1 MDKIIPIAI
10 LVLFIILTAS
20 WLFSRYRMCPPDKI
34 LIVFGKVGTGQPA
47 KCYHGGSTFVLPVL
61 QSYSY
66 LDLNP
71 INIDVPL
78 QGALSSQNIRV
89 DVPSS
94 FIVGIST
101 LPEIMQNAAARLL
114 GRSREEIRNLAAEII
129 MGQMRVVIASMTI
142 EEINSDREKLIK
154 GITEGVD
161 VELHKVGL
169 HLINANITDIQDA
182 SGYINALGKEAA
194 ARAINDATIKV
205 AEETRRGEIGK
216 AEAEK
221 DQTIQVANARAIAI
235 EGQNEAQIKIAE
247 SAAKLQVKQAE
258 AKKLAEVAQKVQEAK
273 TLEEAYQAEK
283 EAELKR
289 AERERA
295 TQEANILVTARIEK
309 SQREVQAQATAE
321 VLKLE
326 QEGKAQAL
334 LIQRRAEAEA
344 IRQLA
349 EGEAQATLL
358 KKKAEGE
365 GMEMV
370 GRGEAAAIEAVLEGT
385 ATPLEFKLAKAV
397 KKYDLRNDAQRLQ
410 YVDEAIGILA
420 GSAVSPTAR
429 DVYAGRI
436 AEQTGID
443 KKAVLVQLESA
454 VRGAGRRARR
464 KEQNELSRQ
473 GIAADIRVPYDRGG
487 EAALGAA
494 SAARQLVAAM
504 LQDAGA
510 IPYIRERLNL
520 GMVVLPEMQ
529 QAIKAIYDCAA
540 RGQPANATTL
550 SPLLEE
556 KAYSQVMLAQAQNAD
571 TRLTRRDIDMLLDRL
586 QTANPESAQVAG
598 TTDDEFRQ
606 KFAALARKKVGERPP
621 EE

>member
-182 SGYINALGKEAA
+182 SGYINALGKE
-194 ARAINDATIKV
+194 
-205 AEETRRGEIGK
+205 TRRGEIGK

-349 EGEAQATLL
+349 DGEAQATLL

-370 GRGEAAAIEAVLEGT
+370 GRGEAAAIEAVLEGKARGFQQIVQAAGSSEAASNLLVTEQLTKIVELQSGAIKGLKFDKVVVMGNGGNSSVGGFVQNLVTDTLPLHELGKSVGLELPAFLGKPMEGKTAASSPAPAADAPAADT
-385 ATPLEFKLAKAV
+385 ATTV
-397 KKYDLRNDAQRLQ
+397 
-410 YVDEAIGILA
+410 
-420 GSAVSPTAR
+420 
-429 DVYAGRI
+429 
-436 AEQTGID
+436 
-443 KKAVLVQLESA
+443 
-454 VRGAGRRARR
+454 
-464 KEQNELSRQ
+464 
-473 GIAADIRVPYDRGG
+473 
-487 EAALGAA
+487 
-494 SAARQLVAAM
+494 
-504 LQDAGA
+504 
-510 IPYIRERLNL
+510 
-520 GMVVLPEMQ
+520 
-529 QAIKAIYDCAA
+529 
-540 RGQPANATTL
+540 
-550 SPLLEE
+550 
-556 KAYSQVMLAQAQNAD
+556 
-571 TRLTRRDIDMLLDRL
+571 
-586 QTANPESAQVAG
+586 NPS
-598 TTDDEFRQ
+598 
-606 KFAALARKKVGERPP
+606 
-621 EE
+621 

>member
-235 EGQNEAQIKIAE
+235 EGQIKIAE

-349 EGEAQATLL
+349 DGEAQATLL

-370 GRGEAAAIEAVLEGT
+370 GRGEAAAIEAVLEGKARGFQQIVQAAGSSEAASNLLVTEQLTKIVELQSGAIKGLKFDKVVVMGNGGNSSVGGFVQNLVTDTLPLHELGKSVGLELPAFLGKPMEGKTAASSPAPAADAPAADT
-385 ATPLEFKLAKAV
+385 ATTV
-397 KKYDLRNDAQRLQ
+397 
-410 YVDEAIGILA
+410 
-420 GSAVSPTAR
+420 
-429 DVYAGRI
+429 
-436 AEQTGID
+436 
-443 KKAVLVQLESA
+443 
-454 VRGAGRRARR
+454 
-464 KEQNELSRQ
+464 
-473 GIAADIRVPYDRGG
+473 
-487 EAALGAA
+487 
-494 SAARQLVAAM
+494 
-504 LQDAGA
+504 
-510 IPYIRERLNL
+510 
-520 GMVVLPEMQ
+520 
-529 QAIKAIYDCAA
+529 
-540 RGQPANATTL
+540 
-550 SPLLEE
+550 
-556 KAYSQVMLAQAQNAD
+556 
-571 TRLTRRDIDMLLDRL
+571 
-586 QTANPESAQVAG
+586 NPS
-598 TTDDEFRQ
+598 
-606 KFAALARKKVGERPP
+606 
-621 EE
+621 

>member
-114 GRSREEIRNLAAEII
+114 GRTREEIRNLAAEII

-221 DQTIQVANARAIAI
+221 DQTVQVANARAVAI

-258 AKKLAEVAQKVQEAK
+258 AKKLAEVAQKVQEA
-273 TLEEAYQAEK
+273 
-283 EAELKR
+283 
-289 AERERA
+289 
-295 TQEANILVTARIEK
+295 NILVSAQIEK

-334 LIQRRAEAEA
+334 LIQRKAEAEA

-370 GRGEAAAIEAVLEGT
+370 GRGEAAAIEAVLAGKASGFRQIVQAAGSSDAASNLLVTEQLTRIVELQSG
-385 ATPLEFKLAKAV
+385 AV
-397 KKYDLRNDAQRLQ
+397 KGLKFDKVIVMGNGGDSSVGGFVQNLVKDTLPLHELGKS
-410 YVDEAIGILA
+410 VGLELPSFLGKSTDG
-420 GSAVSPTAR
+420 
-429 DVYAGRI
+429 
-436 AEQTGID
+436 
-443 KKAVLVQLESA
+443 KKAPAPAPAPAATVQ
-454 VRGAGRRARR
+454 
-464 KEQNELSRQ
+464 
-473 GIAADIRVPYDRGG
+473 
-487 EAALGAA
+487 
-494 SAARQLVAAM
+494 
-504 LQDAGA
+504 
-510 IPYIRERLNL
+510 
-520 GMVVLPEMQ
+520 
-529 QAIKAIYDCAA
+529 
-540 RGQPANATTL
+540 
-550 SPLLEE
+550 
-556 KAYSQVMLAQAQNAD
+556 
-571 TRLTRRDIDMLLDRL
+571 
-586 QTANPESAQVAG
+586 AG
-598 TTDDEFRQ
+598 TTETTV
-606 KFAALARKKVGERPP
+606 KLS
-621 EE
+621 

>member
-1 MDKIIPIAI
+1 MDQIIPIAI

-182 SGYINALGKEAA
+182 SGYISALGKEAA

-221 DQTIQVANARAIAI
+221 DQTVQVANARAIAI

-273 TLEEAYQAEK
+273 TLEEAYEAEK
-283 EAELKR
+283 EAEIKR

-370 GRGEAAAIEAVLEGT
+370 GRGEAAAIEAVLEGKARGFQQIVQAAGSSDAASSLLITEQLTKIVELQSGAIKGLKFDKVVVMGNGGDSSVGGFVQNLVKDTLPLHELGKSVGLELPSFLGKSTEEKKAPAAAAPAAATQAAPT
-385 ATPLEFKLAKAV
+385 ATTVKLNCSA
-397 KKYDLRNDAQRLQ
+397 
-410 YVDEAIGILA
+410 DEYGSRHGRFARHRA
-420 GSAVSPTAR
+420 GSGLRLPHLCASAGSRHRHPGRLPDGDAGIR
-429 DVYAGRI
+429 MAGRHGR
-436 AEQTGID
+436 AGHPLRSH
-443 KKAVLVQLESA
+443 AAGNSGVLHPGH
-454 VRGAGRRARR
+454 RPHAGRAGSSRR
-464 KEQNELSRQ
+464 HRCGNHPGRRLHRQ
-473 GIAADIRVPYDRGG
+473 HGPHA
-487 EAALGAA
+487 
-494 SAARQLVAAM
+494 
-504 LQDAGA
+504 
-510 IPYIRERLNL
+510 
-520 GMVVLPEMQ
+520 
-529 QAIKAIYDCAA
+529 
-540 RGQPANATTL
+540 
-550 SPLLEE
+550 
-556 KAYSQVMLAQAQNAD
+556 
-571 TRLTRRDIDMLLDRL
+571 
-586 QTANPESAQVAG
+586 
-598 TTDDEFRQ
+598 
-606 KFAALARKKVGERPP
+606 
-621 EE
+621 

>member
-1 MDKIIPIAI
+1 
-10 LVLFIILTAS
+10 
-20 WLFSRYRMCPPDKI
+20 
-34 LIVFGKVGTGQPA
+34 
-47 KCYHGGSTFVLPVL
+47 
-61 QSYSY
+61 
-66 LDLNP
+66 
-71 INIDVPL
+71 
-78 QGALSSQNIRV
+78 
-89 DVPSS
+89 
-94 FIVGIST
+94 
-101 LPEIMQNAAARLL
+101 
-114 GRSREEIRNLAAEII
+114 

-349 EGEAQATLL
+349 DGEAQATLL

-370 GRGEAAAIEAVLEGT
+370 GRGEAAAIEAVLEGKARGFQQIVQAAGSSEAASNLLVTEQLTKIVELQSGAIKGLKFDKVVVMGNGGNSSVGGFVQNLVKDTLPLHELGKSVGLELPAFLGKPMEGKTAASSPAPAADAPAADT
-385 ATPLEFKLAKAV
+385 ATTV
-397 KKYDLRNDAQRLQ
+397 
-410 YVDEAIGILA
+410 
-420 GSAVSPTAR
+420 
-429 DVYAGRI
+429 
-436 AEQTGID
+436 
-443 KKAVLVQLESA
+443 
-454 VRGAGRRARR
+454 
-464 KEQNELSRQ
+464 
-473 GIAADIRVPYDRGG
+473 
-487 EAALGAA
+487 
-494 SAARQLVAAM
+494 
-504 LQDAGA
+504 
-510 IPYIRERLNL
+510 
-520 GMVVLPEMQ
+520 
-529 QAIKAIYDCAA
+529 
-540 RGQPANATTL
+540 
-550 SPLLEE
+550 
-556 KAYSQVMLAQAQNAD
+556 
-571 TRLTRRDIDMLLDRL
+571 
-586 QTANPESAQVAG
+586 NPS
-598 TTDDEFRQ
+598 
-606 KFAALARKKVGERPP
+606 
-621 EE
+621 

>member
-1 MDKIIPIAI
+1 MDQIIPIAI

-182 SGYINALGKEAA
+182 SGYISALGKEAA

-221 DQTIQVANARAIAI
+221 DQTVQVANARAIAI

-273 TLEEAYQAEK
+273 TLEEAYEAEK
-283 EAELKR
+283 EAEIKR

-309 SQREVQAQATAE
+309 SQREVQAQATASD
-321 VLKLE
+321 
-326 QEGKAQAL
+326 AASSL
-334 LIQRRAEAEA
+334 LITEQLTKIVELQSGA
-344 IRQLA
+344 IKGLKFDKVVVMGNGGDSSVGGFVQNLVKD
-349 EGEAQATLL
+349 TLPL
-358 KKKAEGE
+358 HELGKSVGLELPSFLGKSTEEKKAP
-365 GMEMV
+365 
-370 GRGEAAAIEAVLEGT
+370 AAAAPAAATQAATT
-385 ATPLEFKLAKAV
+385 ATTVKL
-397 KKYDLRNDAQRLQ
+397 N
-410 YVDEAIGILA
+410 
-420 GSAVSPTAR
+420 
-429 DVYAGRI
+429 
-436 AEQTGID
+436 
-443 KKAVLVQLESA
+443 
-454 VRGAGRRARR
+454 
-464 KEQNELSRQ
+464 
-473 GIAADIRVPYDRGG
+473 
-487 EAALGAA
+487 
-494 SAARQLVAAM
+494 
-504 LQDAGA
+504 
-510 IPYIRERLNL
+510 
-520 GMVVLPEMQ
+520 
-529 QAIKAIYDCAA
+529 
-540 RGQPANATTL
+540 
-550 SPLLEE
+550 
-556 KAYSQVMLAQAQNAD
+556 
-571 TRLTRRDIDMLLDRL
+571 
-586 QTANPESAQVAG
+586 
-598 TTDDEFRQ
+598 
-606 KFAALARKKVGERPP
+606 
-621 EE
+621 

>member
-258 AKKLAEVAQKVQEAK
+258 AKSWRKWPRRCRR
-273 TLEEAYQAEK
+273 
-283 EAELKR
+283 LKPWKKPTR
-289 AERERA
+289 RKRSG
-295 TQEANILVTARIEK
+295 IKAR
-309 SQREVQAQATAE
+309 
-321 VLKLE
+321 
-326 QEGKAQAL
+326 
-334 LIQRRAEAEA
+334 
-344 IRQLA
+344 
-349 EGEAQATLL
+349 
-358 KKKAEGE
+358 
-365 GMEMV
+365 
-370 GRGEAAAIEAVLEGT
+370 GT
-385 ATPLEFKLAKAV
+385 RT
-397 KKYDLRNDAQRLQ
+397 RH
-410 YVDEAIGILA
+410 A
-420 GSAVSPTAR
+420 GSQHP
-429 DVYAGRI
+429 GN
-436 AEQTGID
+436 G
-443 KKAVLVQLESA
+443 
-454 VRGAGRRARR
+454 
-464 KEQNELSRQ
+464 
-473 GIAADIRVPYDRGG
+473 PH
-487 EAALGAA
+487 
-494 SAARQLVAAM
+494 
-504 LQDAGA
+504 
-510 IPYIRERLNL
+510 
-520 GMVVLPEMQ
+520 
-529 QAIKAIYDCAA
+529 
-540 RGQPANATTL
+540 
-550 SPLLEE
+550 
-556 KAYSQVMLAQAQNAD
+556 
-571 TRLTRRDIDMLLDRL
+571 
-586 QTANPESAQVAG
+586 
-598 TTDDEFRQ
+598 
-606 KFAALARKKVGERPP
+606 
-621 EE
+621 

>member
-334 LIQRRAEAEA
+334 LIH
-344 IRQLA
+344 QLA
-349 EGEAQATLL
+349 DGEAQATLL

-370 GRGEAAAIEAVLEGT
+370 GRGEAAAIEAVLEGKARGFQQIVQAAGSSEAASNLLVTEQLTKIVELQSGAIKGLKFDKVVVMGNGGNSSVGGFVQNLVTDTLPLHELGKSVGLELPAFLGKPMEGKTAASSPAPAADAPAADT
-385 ATPLEFKLAKAV
+385 ATTV
-397 KKYDLRNDAQRLQ
+397 
-410 YVDEAIGILA
+410 
-420 GSAVSPTAR
+420 
-429 DVYAGRI
+429 
-436 AEQTGID
+436 
-443 KKAVLVQLESA
+443 
-454 VRGAGRRARR
+454 
-464 KEQNELSRQ
+464 
-473 GIAADIRVPYDRGG
+473 
-487 EAALGAA
+487 
-494 SAARQLVAAM
+494 
-504 LQDAGA
+504 
-510 IPYIRERLNL
+510 
-520 GMVVLPEMQ
+520 
-529 QAIKAIYDCAA
+529 
-540 RGQPANATTL
+540 
-550 SPLLEE
+550 
-556 KAYSQVMLAQAQNAD
+556 
-571 TRLTRRDIDMLLDRL
+571 
-586 QTANPESAQVAG
+586 NPS
-598 TTDDEFRQ
+598 
-606 KFAALARKKVGERPP
+606 
-621 EE
+621 

>member
-1 MDKIIPIAI
+1 MDQIIPIAI

-182 SGYINALGKEAA
+182 SGYISALGKEAA

-221 DQTIQVANARAIAI
+221 DQTVQVANARAIAI

-273 TLEEAYQAEK
+273 TLEEAYEAEK
-283 EAELKR
+283 EAEIKR

-365 GMEMV
+365 
-370 GRGEAAAIEAVLEGT
+370 AAAIEAVLEGKARGFQQIVQAAGSSDAASSLLITEQLTKIVELQSGAIKGLKFDKVVVMGNGGDSSVGGFVQNLVKDTLPLHELGKSVGLELPAFLGKSTEEKKAPAAAPAATAQAAST
-385 ATPLEFKLAKAV
+385 ATTVKL
-397 KKYDLRNDAQRLQ
+397 N
-410 YVDEAIGILA
+410 
-420 GSAVSPTAR
+420 
-429 DVYAGRI
+429 
-436 AEQTGID
+436 
-443 KKAVLVQLESA
+443 
-454 VRGAGRRARR
+454 
-464 KEQNELSRQ
+464 
-473 GIAADIRVPYDRGG
+473 
-487 EAALGAA
+487 
-494 SAARQLVAAM
+494 
-504 LQDAGA
+504 
-510 IPYIRERLNL
+510 
-520 GMVVLPEMQ
+520 
-529 QAIKAIYDCAA
+529 
-540 RGQPANATTL
+540 
-550 SPLLEE
+550 
-556 KAYSQVMLAQAQNAD
+556 
-571 TRLTRRDIDMLLDRL
+571 
-586 QTANPESAQVAG
+586 
-598 TTDDEFRQ
+598 
-606 KFAALARKKVGERPP
+606 
-621 EE
+621 

>member
-101 LPEIMQNAAARLL
+101 LPEIMQN
-114 GRSREEIRNLAAEII
+114 
-129 MGQMRVVIASMTI
+129 
-142 EEINSDREKLIK
+142 
-154 GITEGVD
+154 
-161 VELHKVGL
+161 
-169 HLINANITDIQDA
+169 
-182 SGYINALGKEAA
+182 AA

-349 EGEAQATLL
+349 DGEAQATLL

-370 GRGEAAAIEAVLEGT
+370 GRGEAAAIEAVLEGKARGFQQIVQAAGSSEAASNLLVTEQLTKIVELQSGAIKGLKFDKVVVMGNGGNSSVGGFVQNLVKDTLPLHELGKSVGLELPAFLGKPMEGKTAASSPAPAADAPAADT
-385 ATPLEFKLAKAV
+385 ATTV
-397 KKYDLRNDAQRLQ
+397 
-410 YVDEAIGILA
+410 
-420 GSAVSPTAR
+420 
-429 DVYAGRI
+429 
-436 AEQTGID
+436 
-443 KKAVLVQLESA
+443 
-454 VRGAGRRARR
+454 
-464 KEQNELSRQ
+464 
-473 GIAADIRVPYDRGG
+473 
-487 EAALGAA
+487 
-494 SAARQLVAAM
+494 
-504 LQDAGA
+504 
-510 IPYIRERLNL
+510 
-520 GMVVLPEMQ
+520 
-529 QAIKAIYDCAA
+529 
-540 RGQPANATTL
+540 
-550 SPLLEE
+550 
-556 KAYSQVMLAQAQNAD
+556 
-571 TRLTRRDIDMLLDRL
+571 
-586 QTANPESAQVAG
+586 NPS
-598 TTDDEFRQ
+598 
-606 KFAALARKKVGERPP
+606 
-621 EE
+621 

>member
-114 GRSREEIRNLAAEII
+114 GRTREEIRNLAAEII

-221 DQTIQVANARAIAI
+221 DQTVQVANARAVAI

-295 TQEANILVTARIEK
+295 TQEANILVSAQIEK

-334 LIQRRAEAEA
+334 LIQRKAEAEA

-349 EGEAQATLL
+349 AGEAQATLL

-370 GRGEAAAIEAVLEGT
+370 AVLAGKASGFRQIVQAAGSSDAASNLLVTEQLTRIVELQSG
-385 ATPLEFKLAKAV
+385 AV
-397 KKYDLRNDAQRLQ
+397 KGLKFDKVIVMGNGGDSSVGGFVQNLVKDTLPLHELGKS
-410 YVDEAIGILA
+410 VGLELPSFLGKSTDG
-420 GSAVSPTAR
+420 
-429 DVYAGRI
+429 
-436 AEQTGID
+436 
-443 KKAVLVQLESA
+443 KKAPAPAPVPAATVQ
-454 VRGAGRRARR
+454 
-464 KEQNELSRQ
+464 
-473 GIAADIRVPYDRGG
+473 
-487 EAALGAA
+487 
-494 SAARQLVAAM
+494 
-504 LQDAGA
+504 
-510 IPYIRERLNL
+510 
-520 GMVVLPEMQ
+520 
-529 QAIKAIYDCAA
+529 
-540 RGQPANATTL
+540 
-550 SPLLEE
+550 
-556 KAYSQVMLAQAQNAD
+556 
-571 TRLTRRDIDMLLDRL
+571 
-586 QTANPESAQVAG
+586 AG
-598 TTDDEFRQ
+598 TTETTV
-606 KFAALARKKVGERPP
+606 KLS
-621 EE
+621 

>member
-1 MDKIIPIAI
+1 MQQQPI
-10 LVLFIILTAS
+10 VD
-20 WLFSRYRMCPPDKI
+20 YRTEPSQYRHWSFEVD
-34 LIVFGKVGTGQPA
+34 G
-47 KCYHGGSTFVLPVL
+47 
-61 QSYSY
+61 
-66 LDLNP
+66 
-71 INIDVPL
+71 NI
-78 QGALSSQNIRV
+78 
-89 DVPSS
+89 
-94 FIVGIST
+94 
-101 LPEIMQNAAARLL
+101 ARLKL
-114 GRSREEIRNLAAEII
+114 DIAEDGGIRPGYKLKL
-129 MGQMRVVIASMTI
+129 
-142 EEINSDREKLIK
+142 NSYDL
-154 GITEGVD
+154 GVD

-358 KKKAEGE
+358 KKKAEAE
-365 GMEMV
+365 GVQLDDEV
-370 GRGEAAAIEAVLEGT
+370 AFYIAKHLRSNVRELEGALKKVLAYASFHGKRIDLERIEARFPCRGHCFSSVG
-385 ATPLEFKLAKAV
+385 
-397 KKYDLRNDAQRLQ
+397 QR
-410 YVDEAIGILA
+410 
-420 GSAVSPTAR
+420 PHPF
-429 DVYAGRI
+429 
-436 AEQTGID
+436 
-443 KKAVLVQLESA
+443 
-454 VRGAGRRARR
+454 
-464 KEQNELSRQ
+464 
-473 GIAADIRVPYDRGG
+473 GIAFAHGGTGRQHIAGEIPRHVADLFLFLGQDRQFSLSMATAVASPPPMQS
-487 EAALGAA
+487 EAMP
-494 SAARQLVAAM
+494 R
-504 LQDAGA
+504 
-510 IPYIRERLNL
+510 
-520 GMVVLPEMQ
+520 
-529 QAIKAIYDCAA
+529 
-540 RGQPANATTL
+540 L
-550 SPLLEE
+550 SPWCSS
-556 KAYSQVMLAQAQNAD
+556 AFSSVTMTRAPDAPMGWPSAQA
-571 TRLTRRDIDMLLDRL
+571 
-586 QTANPESAQVAG
+586 
-598 TTDDEFRQ
+598 
-606 KFAALARKKVGERPP
+606 PP
-621 EE
+621 FTFSF

>member
-129 MGQMRVVIASMTI
+129 MGQMRVVIASMT
-142 EEINSDREKLIK
+142 IK

-349 EGEAQATLL
+349 DGEAQATLL

-370 GRGEAAAIEAVLEGT
+370 GRGEAAAIEAVLEGKARGFQQIVQAAGSSEAASNLLVTEQLTKIVELQSGAIKGLKFDKVVVMGNGGNSSVGGFVQNLVTDTLPLHELGKSVGLELPAFLGKPMEGKTAASSPAPAADAPAADT
-385 ATPLEFKLAKAV
+385 ATTV
-397 KKYDLRNDAQRLQ
+397 
-410 YVDEAIGILA
+410 
-420 GSAVSPTAR
+420 
-429 DVYAGRI
+429 
-436 AEQTGID
+436 
-443 KKAVLVQLESA
+443 
-454 VRGAGRRARR
+454 
-464 KEQNELSRQ
+464 
-473 GIAADIRVPYDRGG
+473 
-487 EAALGAA
+487 
-494 SAARQLVAAM
+494 
-504 LQDAGA
+504 
-510 IPYIRERLNL
+510 
-520 GMVVLPEMQ
+520 
-529 QAIKAIYDCAA
+529 
-540 RGQPANATTL
+540 
-550 SPLLEE
+550 
-556 KAYSQVMLAQAQNAD
+556 
-571 TRLTRRDIDMLLDRL
+571 
-586 QTANPESAQVAG
+586 NPS
-598 TTDDEFRQ
+598 
-606 KFAALARKKVGERPP
+606 
-621 EE
+621 

>member
-1 MDKIIPIAI
+1 MDQIIPIAI

-182 SGYINALGKEAA
+182 SGYISALGKEAA

-221 DQTIQVANARAIAI
+221 DQTVQVANARAIAI
-235 EGQNEAQIKIAE
+235 EGERSPDQDCGIRRQ
-247 SAAKLQVKQAE
+247 AA
-258 AKKLAEVAQKVQEAK
+258 
-273 TLEEAYQAEK
+273 
-283 EAELKR
+283 
-289 AERERA
+289 
-295 TQEANILVTARIEK
+295 
-309 SQREVQAQATAE
+309 
-321 VLKLE
+321 
-326 QEGKAQAL
+326 
-334 LIQRRAEAEA
+334 
-344 IRQLA
+344 
-349 EGEAQATLL
+349 GEAGGGQETGGSGP
-358 KKKAEGE
+358 EG
-365 GMEMV
+365 
-370 GRGEAAAIEAVLEGT
+370 
-385 ATPLEFKLAKAV
+385 
-397 KKYDLRNDAQRLQ
+397 
-410 YVDEAIGILA
+410 A
-420 GSAVSPTAR
+420 GSQDP
-429 DVYAGRI
+429 GRS
-436 AEQTGID
+436 
-443 KKAVLVQLESA
+443 L
-454 VRGAGRRARR
+454 RGGKGSGNKARR
-464 KEQNELSRQ
+464 TRTRH
-473 GIAADIRVPYDRGG
+473 AGG
-487 EAALGAA
+487 QHPG
-494 SAARQLVAAM
+494 
-504 LQDAGA
+504 DG
-510 IPYIRERLNL
+510 PH
-520 GMVVLPEMQ
+520 
-529 QAIKAIYDCAA
+529 
-540 RGQPANATTL
+540 
-550 SPLLEE
+550 
-556 KAYSQVMLAQAQNAD
+556 
-571 TRLTRRDIDMLLDRL
+571 
-586 QTANPESAQVAG
+586 
-598 TTDDEFRQ
+598 
-606 KFAALARKKVGERPP
+606 
-621 EE
+621 